1 MHCLNLRRKRRVS
14 YKEELING
22 LFYNS
27 FGKVPYLCCIEA
39 KGPLIMW
46 ETWKNCMNAYTKR
59 PPLDFP
65 SSSKPTHQKSQFPL
79 KAHLPPSS
87 PLSLKHPHSSPPPK
101 NPTPE
106 TNSPAP
112 PSPA

>member
-39 KGPLIMW
+39 KG
-46 ETWKNCMNAYTKR
+46 R
-59 PPLDFP
+59 PRSVGSIDHVGDLEELHERLHKT
-65 SSSKPTHQKSQFPL
+65 SATR
-79 KAHLPPSS
+79 
-87 PLSLKHPHSSPPPK
+87 LSILL
-101 NPTPE
+101 
-106 TNSPAP
+106 
-112 PSPA
+112 